1 MGERYRR
8 EMLAHGGGKEPIL
21 MVQGIKKPTN
31 PFIPLLKEEII
42 SQFGPFC
49 LIIIF
54 IGFMKENLFIYLVK
68 WTSIMVSRPP
78 CDPQEKPTHR

>member
-21 MVQGIKKPTN
+21 MVQGTKNPK

-42 SQFGPFC
+42 SQFGTFC

-68 WTSIMVSRPP
+68 WTSIMISRT
-78 CDPQEKPTHR
+78 CDTQEKPTHR